1 MYFMNADGTIKNQQ
15 EQYVEHEQEQPK
27 EKAEETIKEE
37 YRRRKRRKV
46 HDFNLFK
53 RHTNCECS
61 NCWKNF
67 ALMTVFYFIVIYL
80 LYLIV
85 QIIFSLV
92 DREEVKTLTT
102 PVIATTPQQ

>member
-1 MYFMNADGTIKNQQ
+1 MNADGTIKNQQ
-15 EQYVEHEQEQPK
+15 EQYVEPEQEQPK
-27 EKAEETIKEE
+27 EKPEENIKED
-37 YRRRKRRKV
+37 YRHRRKRKV

-53 RHTNCECS
+53 RHTNCDCS

-85 QIIFSLV
+85 QIIFSFV
-92 DREEVKTLTT
+92 DKQEVKTLTT
-102 PVIATTPQQ
+102 PVIPTTQQ

>member
-1 MYFMNADGTIKNQQ
+1 MYFINADGTIKIQ
-15 EQYVEHEQEQPK
+15 EQLNEN
-27 EKAEETIKEE
+27 IKEN
-37 YRRRKRRKV
+37 YHQRKRKV

-53 RHTNCECS
+53 RHTNCDCS

-67 ALMTVFYFIVIYL
+67 CLMTVFYFIVIYL

-92 DREEVKTLTT
+92 DKQEVKTLTT
-102 PVIATTPQQ
+102 PVIATAQQFK

>member
-1 MYFMNADGTIKNQQ
+1 MNADGTIKNQQ
-15 EQYVEHEQEQPK
+15 EQYVEPEQEQPTN

-53 RHTNCECS
+53 RHTNCDCS

-67 ALMTVFYFIVIYL
+67 ALMTVFYFIIIYL

-85 QIIFSLV
+85 QIIFSFV
-92 DREEVKTLTT
+92 DKQEVKTLTT
-102 PVIATTPQQ
+102 PVIAAATAQK

>member
-1 MYFMNADGTIKNQQ
+1 MYFMNADGTIKNQ
-15 EQYVEHEQEQPK
+15 YVEPEQEQPK
-27 EKAEETIKEE
+27 EKPEENIKED
-37 YRRRKRRKV
+37 YRHRRNRRKV

-53 RHTNCECS
+53 RHTNCDCS

-85 QIIFSLV
+85 QIIFSFV
-92 DREEVKTLTT
+92 DKQEVKTLTT
-102 PVIATTPQQ
+102 PVIPTTQQ

>member
-1 MYFMNADGTIKNQQ
+1 MNADGTIKK
-15 EQYVEHEQEQPK
+15 EQYVEPEQEQLN

-37 YRRRKRRKV
+37 YRRRKRKV

-53 RHTNCECS
+53 RHTNCDCS

-67 ALMTVFYFIVIYL
+67 VLMTVFYFIIIYL

-85 QIIFSLV
+85 QIIFSFV
-92 DREEVKTLTT
+92 DKQEVKTLTT
-102 PVIATTPQQ
+102 PVIATAPQQ